1 MIMQDSITTELI
13 FNELAFV
20 IVGGVIGTIATAL
33 IILFLTPL
41 NFNVVL
47 AGIICGFLG
56 GILGGFL
63 FAEKAVVIP
72 ESGQMIIEYEEQA
85 FVDDFEL

>member
-1 MIMQDSITTELI
+1 MQDSITTELI

-20 IVGGVIGTIATAL
+20 IVGGIIGTIATAL

-47 AGIICGFLG
+47 AGIVCGFLG

-72 ESGQMIIEYEEQA
+72 ENSQMIIEYEEQA
-85 FVDDFEL
+85 FVNDFEL

>member
-1 MIMQDSITTELI
+1 M
-13 FNELAFV
+13 
-20 IVGGVIGTIATAL
+20 
-33 IILFLTPL
+33 PL

-47 AGIICGFLG
+47 AGIVCGFLG

-63 FAEKAVVIP
+63 FAEKTVVLP
-72 ESGQMIIEYEEQA
+72 ENGQMIIEYEEQA

>member
-1 MIMQDSITTELI
+1 MQDSITTELI

-20 IVGGVIGTIATAL
+20 IAGGIIGTIITAL
-33 IILFLTPL
+33 IVLFVIPL

-47 AGIICGFLG
+47 AGIVCGFLG

-63 FAEKAVVIP
+63 FAEKTVVLP
-72 ESGQMIIEYEEQA
+72 ENGQMIIEYEEQA
-85 FVDDFEL
+85 FVNDFEL

>member
-1 MIMQDSITTELI
+1 MQDSITTELI

-20 IVGGVIGTIATAL
+20 IAGGVIGTIITAL
-33 IILFLTPL
+33 IVLFVMPL

-47 AGIICGFLG
+47 AGIVCGFLG

-63 FAEKAVVIP
+63 FAEKSVVLP
-72 ESGQMIIEYEEQA
+72 ESGQVIIEYEEQA

>member
-1 MIMQDSITTELI
+1 MQDSITTELI

-20 IVGGVIGTIATAL
+20 IVGGVIGTIITAL
-33 IILFLTPL
+33 IVLFVMPL

-63 FAEKAVVIP
+63 FAEKTVVLP
-72 ESGQMIIEYEEQA
+72 ESSQMVIEYEEQA
-85 FVDDFEL
+85 FVNDFEL